1 MKGLVRETYLVNT
14 VLSDGTDLVEASFIG
29 QPDERK
35 NGRSLRGT
43 VQTVFVWVI
52 DACDIVH
59 VDRGLV
65 GKCDLQDV

>member
-1 MKGLVRETYLVNT
+1 
-14 VLSDGTDLVEASFIG
+14 EASFIG

-65 GKCDLQDV
+65 GKCDVQDV